1 MIHTFYFIYL
11 KELKAVTLT
20 GICTSMFIP
29 PFFTTAETWEQPK
42 HPLTGGWSKCSGIL
56 FSLKKEGNSNNVK
69 TMKT

>member
-42 HPLTGGWSKCSGIL
+42 HPLAGGWMIK
-56 FSLKKEGNSNNVK
+56 
-69 TMKT
+69 M